1 MIDQYK
7 YISKPYTLEEL
18 VSGNPIFKVY
28 YDFFY
33 NFYEWQ
39 QKQDLDVI
47 DYTDRKHLELLF
59 NEFLHAI
66 SLFLYDKITFN
77 ETLKALKSKTEEI
90 VMFGFMLECLPFIIE
105 EYPFLYEETL
115 MDKTRDYFSISYNS
129 ESIIPISEEDNNS
142 LSLVVSQFL
151 NEIKKALTKE
161 HIFDLTLFFDKPIS
175 NSLNEFFSEF
185 SPNSKRIKNQNSMA
199 CDLFPTE
206 TQKGLDAS
214 QKVLLIE
221 ELIRSDKWGNAT
233 ERKKAEIIALIID
246 RNSDNIRR
254 VLTETNKP
262 LSNTSQKFKDDLLKA
277 QNIIKLLG

>member
-66 SLFLYDKITFN
+66 SLFLYDKRTYN
-77 ETLKALKSKTEEI
+77 ETIKALKSKKEEI
-90 VMFGFMLECLPFIIE
+90 EMFGFMLECLPIILE

-115 MDKTRDYFSISYNS
+115 TEKIRSYFGNTFNS
-129 ESIIPISEEDNNS
+129 ENRISVSKEDNNS
-142 LSLVVSQFL
+142 LYLVVNQFL
-151 NEIKKALTKE
+151 SQIKKALAKE

-185 SPNSKRIKNQNSMA
+185 NPNSKRIKNQNNLA

-233 ERKKAEIIALIID
+233 ERKKAEILALIID